1 MALEFDK
8 DDFIDVV
15 ELSILENKINAGL
28 VKYNDRFKYDNV
40 AKYQVECKAIDP
52 LSSFFNKVMFI
63 DFKDLINPGSIQIVN
78 PNELVVIFELYFYLI
93 VRMINEYEKVKFL
106 IYPPEVILNYKK
118 LKEDADLKDSTIEF
132 LEDLI
137 ENFEKIEDYSIMM
150 STINSAGSLIEMTYM
165 PAISVVRCDI
175 DENTLSRRSMT
186 VKEYLG
192 NFRKILKK
200 LKEVNF

>member
-1 MALEFDK
+1 
-8 DDFIDVV
+8 
-15 ELSILENKINAGL
+15 
-28 VKYNDRFKYDNV
+28 
-40 AKYQVECKAIDP
+40 
-52 LSSFFNKVMFI
+52 
-63 DFKDLINPGSIQIVN
+63 
-78 PNELVVIFELYFYLI
+78 
-93 VRMINEYEKVKFL
+93 MINEYEKVKFL

-118 LKEDADLKDSTIEF
+118 LKDDEELRDSTIEF
-132 LEDLI
+132 LENLI
-137 ENFEKIEDYSIMM
+137 ENFEKVEDYSIMM

-200 LKEVNF
+200 LKEVNL